1 MQSTSDTRVRILVS
15 GIVQGVGFRPYVHNL
30 ASKHALG
37 GFVRNNSGVVEIE
50 VQGDSKT
57 IDSFMR
63 QLTEQTPP
71 LASIKQL
78 STESVMLRSDAH
90 EMFRIIQSE
99 QSPTDGPGFVPPD
112 TATCLHCLTELFDP
126 GDRRFRYPFIN
137 CTNCGPRFTIMS
149 GLPYDRATTT
159 MSVFKMCGACQAEF
173 DEPSNR
179 RFHAQPNAC
188 ATCGPTL
195 QFLDSRTNRGLV
207 DNAGALG
214 LAERQLAQGK
224 IIALKGLGGFQLVCD
239 ASNQTAISELRS
251 RKRRK
256 AKPFALMM
264 ADLEMVK
271 KYCSYSNE
279 EAEELGGSIRPIVL
293 LERLPTCQLPPEIAT
308 GINKLGVM
316 LPYTPLHHLLLSDF
330 GKPLIVTSGNVS
342 EEPIAKENEEAL
354 ARLKKIADGFL
365 LHDRKIRARYD
376 DSVVQ
381 FASKERVVIRRARGI
396 APVPINLPFRSTLS
410 VLGCGAHLKNTFCL
424 IQDDQAFVS
433 QHIGDLE
440 NMESQGHF
448 QETFDIYTKL
458 FGVEPELIAHDC
470 HPDYLSTQYAE
481 HLSGQGNLPRF
492 AVQHHHA
499 HIVSCM
505 VENGLIDPTI
515 GIAFDGLGYGL
526 DGTLW
531 GGEFFLATLKD
542 FRRLAHFKPIPL
554 PGGSAGVRRPWSMAL
569 SYILYGG
576 ANGNET
582 LTRFIDLLC
591 DRYGRKAVSLI
602 SNQIETKLNAPLI
615 SSCGRLFDAMSA
627 LLGVCF
633 EADYE
638 GQAAMQ
644 LEAMA
649 NSAPIP
655 MADRQCSYPY
665 EIAGAEAPFF
675 IDCRKILQAGYA
687 DFVSGVSPSEVAMK
701 FHISLAELVL
711 SVCERIRALTKCSNV
726 CLGGGVFQNTL
737 LLRLVE
743 RSLLDSGFKV
753 FFPRKLPAN
762 DGGLSMGQAVIA
774 LAQASAI
781 TEVS

>member
-1 MQSTSDTRVRILVS
+1 MQSASDTRVRILVS

-30 ASKHALG
+30 ASRHALG

-50 VQGDSKT
+50 VQGDKRT
-57 IDSFMR
+57 IDSFVR
-63 QLTEQTPP
+63 QLKEQAPP

-78 STESVMLRSDAH
+78 STEFVRLRSDSH
-90 EMFRIIQSE
+90 DKFTIIQSE
-99 QSPTDGPGFVPPD
+99 QIPTGGLGFVPPD
-112 TATCLHCLTELFDP
+112 TATCLHCLAELFDP
-126 GDRRFRYPFIN
+126 NDRRFRYPFIN

-159 MSVFKMCGACQAEF
+159 MSVFKMCDACQAEF
-173 DEPSNR
+173 DEPSDR

-188 ATCGPTL
+188 AACGPTL
-195 QFLDSRTNRGLV
+195 QFLKTKSIEALI
-207 DNAGALG
+207 DNAEALDS
-214 LAERQLAQGK
+214 AEREIEQGK

-239 ASNQTAISELRS
+239 ALNQEAISELRR

-264 ADLEMVK
+264 ADLEMVR
-271 KYCSYSNE
+271 KYCSCSEE
-279 EAEELGGSIRPIVL
+279 EAAELSGSTRPIVL
-293 LERLPTCQLPPEIAT
+293 LKKLSTCRLPNEIAPDT
-308 GINKLGVM
+308 NNLGVM
-316 LPYTPLHHLLLSDF
+316 LPYTPLHHLLLCDF
-330 GKPLIVTSGNVS
+330 GRPLIVTSGNLS
-342 EEPIAKENEEAL
+342 EEPIARENEEAL
-354 ARLKKIADGFL
+354 ERLKEIADSFL

-381 FASKERVVIRRARGI
+381 FAGKERLVIRRARGI
-396 APVPINLPFRSTLS
+396 APLPINLPFASSLR

-440 NMESQGHF
+440 NMESQVHF
-448 QETFDIYTKL
+448 QETFDVYTKL

-470 HPDYLSTQYAE
+470 HPDYLSTQFGE
-481 HLSGQGNLPRF
+481 KLSYERNLPRF

-505 VENGLIDPTI
+505 VENDLTEPTI

-531 GGEFFLATLKD
+531 GGEFLLSTFKE
-542 FRRLAHFKPIPL
+542 FRRLAHFRPIPL

-569 SYILYGG
+569 SYILSDG
-576 ANGNET
+576 ANGDE
-582 LTRFIDLLC
+582 LFASFIDGVC
-591 DRYGRKAVSLI
+591 NRYGKTAVNLVSK
-602 SNQIETKLNAPLI
+602 QIETRLNTPLI

-644 LEAMA
+644 LEALA
-649 NSAPIP
+649 SSVPIQMVDP
-655 MADRQCSYPY
+655 RFSYAY
-665 EIAGAEAPFF
+665 EITGAEAPFS
-675 IDCRKILQAGYA
+675 IDCWKILEAGYT
-687 DFVSGVSPSEVAMK
+687 DFAFGTPVAEVAMK
-701 FHISLAELVL
+701 FHLSLANLVC
-711 SVCERIRALTKCSNV
+711 SVCESIRRLTACSNV

-743 RSLLDSGFKV
+743 RRLLESGFKV
-753 FFPRKLPAN
+753 FLPRKLPAN
-762 DGGLSMGQAVIA
+762 DGGLSLGQAVIA
-774 LAQASAI
+774 LARASAI
-781 TEVS
+781 KEVN